1 MAFADPQKTD
11 AVTID
16 PTATE
21 EMIAKAIQ
29 FARDIGPL
37 SEPVAYGSAGA
48 TQFRELWKGEASH
61 LSCAR
66 RTCE

>member
-11 AVTID
+11 TVTND

-29 FARDIGPL
+29 FARNIGQL
-37 SEPVAYGSAGA
+37 SEPVAYESAGA
-48 TQFRELWKGEASH
+48 TQLRELWKG
-61 LSCAR
+61 
-66 RTCE
+66 